1 MTQEPNRHVQDM
13 YDYHAEGHS
22 LAEVG
27 AQFGVTRQLVSKTF
41 QRYGYKVQERSTRPK
56 RFPEHGAAII
66 AFIRDYKAQYQDTP
80 SYKAIAEA
88 VTGDERNNGNVYRMV
103 ERLIELGYLYRAGAS
118 GDVLMLIQ
126 PQPKIPEA
134 AK

>member
-1 MTQEPNRHVQDM
+1 M
-13 YDYHAEGHS
+13 
-22 LAEVG
+22 
-27 AQFGVTRQLVSKTF
+27 
-41 QRYGYKVQERSTRPK
+41 QERSTRPK